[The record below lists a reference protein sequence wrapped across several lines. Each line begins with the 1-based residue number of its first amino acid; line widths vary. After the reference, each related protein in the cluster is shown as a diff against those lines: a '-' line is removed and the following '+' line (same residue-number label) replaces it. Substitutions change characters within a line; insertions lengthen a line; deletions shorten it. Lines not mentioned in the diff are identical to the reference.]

1 MHLESG
7 RGKSGKSAS
16 AGSEAGAKIMA
27 GLLQDLRYGFRQLG
41 KSPGFLA
48 VAIAIMGLGIG
59 VNTAIFSL
67 INTVLFCSIPYR
79 DPAGVIR
86 IYTKSAQSP
95 DFSWMSYRE
104 FCDHRDGTD
113 VFSTAAIASDGKL
126 LTILSDGKPGVATGE
141 FFSEGF
147 LSLLDFSPTIGRV
160 FMPAENEPGS
170 EPVVIISHSLWQ
182 RRYGADPNILGLAI
196 SMNGHP
202 VTVIGVGPKGFRGTL
217 KIFTSDYWMP
227 LGTAAVISPINLESR
242 DNRDFRMFAR
252 MKPGIAIEQAEARL
266 NTLAANLAMDYPE
279 TNKDR
284 RAVLFRAT
292 EIWLDPLVDKALVP
306 VSAFLLVVVGLVLVV
321 ACSNLAGLLLMRA
334 SSRLK
339 EVAIRLAIGAGRRR
353 IVRQFLTESALL
365 GLMGG
370 AFGLIVALWLAD
382 AFSTLNV
389 PLPVSL
395 QIDMRLD
402 WRVLLYAIFLSIAT
416 GIFFGLA
423 PALKA
428 TRRDIIVTIKDDAP
442 SLMTE
447 RRRFN
452 LRNIL
457 VVAQVVVSVVLL
469 AAGGLFVRGMGRGL
483 QADPGFQT
491 EHTAIAAIDV
501 EVGGYQEE
509 SAGRAFYQRYVEK
522 ISSLPGV
529 QTAALASRIPFGLW
543 GNRKVRIRLP
553 GKNVENNEQ
562 IPRIDYAA
570 VTLEYFG
577 TMDIPILLGRNFAL
591 SDTRTAPRVAI
602 VSEAMARRF
611 WGSASPVGMPILLGG
626 MGREESIEV
635 VGVARDVYL
644 EMDSIRGES
653 IPFLYLPFA
662 QSYSGDMIVIART
675 FDTADGMPEKML
687 RELRALDARV
697 PALEA
702 ETMKEHLQASFFM
715 HRAIAVFLAA
725 FGILTLI
732 LAGIGLYGLVAF
744 SVSQRMRE
752 MGIRIALGAQATQ
765 VVRMVLSQAIWLI
778 IAGLIIGLPLAGL
791 VMYPLSKALLGV
803 SAFDPLTFA
812 GIALLLAAVA
822 VLAGYVPARRA
833 TRLDPMAALRNE

>member
-1 MHLESG
+1 MM
-7 RGKSGKSAS
+7 AS
-16 AGSEAGAKIMA
+16 
-27 GLLQDLRYGFRQLG
+27 LLQDLRHGFRQLG

-48 VAIAIMGLGIG
+48 VAISIMGLGIG
-59 VNTAIFSL
+59 VNIAIFSL
-67 INTVLFCSIPYR
+67 INTVLFCPIPYR
-79 DPAGVIR
+79 DPAGIIR
-86 IYTKSAQSP
+86 IYTQSQQSP

-104 FCDHRDGTD
+104 FCDYRDGTD
-113 VFSTAAIASDGKL
+113 VFSKAAIASDGKL
-126 LTILSDGKPGVATGE
+126 LTILSEGKPEVATGE
-141 FFSEGF
+141 FFSDGF

-160 FMPAENEPGS
+160 FTPGESEPGS
-170 EPVVIISHSLWQ
+170 EPVVMISHSLWQ
-182 RRYGADPNILGLAI
+182 RRYGGDTNILGQASSI
-196 SMNGHP
+196 NGHP
-202 VTVIGVGPKGFRGTL
+202 VTVIGVGPRTFRGTL
-217 KIFTSDYWMP
+217 KIVTSDYWMP
-227 LGTAAVISPINLESR
+227 PGTAAVISPINRESR
-242 DNRDFRMFAR
+242 DSRDFRMFAR
-252 MKPGIAIEQAEARL
+252 MKPGITIEQAEARL
-266 NTLAANLAMDYPE
+266 NTLAANLAADHPE
-279 TNKDR
+279 TNKGR

-292 EIWLDPLVDKALVP
+292 DIWLDPLVDKALVP

-339 EVAIRLAIGAGRRR
+339 EVAIRLAIGAGRQR

-370 AFGLIVALWLAD
+370 AFGLILAMWLAD

-402 WRVLLYAIFLSIAT
+402 WRVLLYAVSLSIAT
-416 GIFFGLA
+416 GMFFGLA

-428 TRRDIIVTIKDDAP
+428 TRREIIGTIKDDAP

-457 VVAQVVVSVVLL
+457 VVGQVVVSVILL
-469 AAGGLFVRGMGRGL
+469 AAGGLFIRGMGRGL
-483 QADPGFQT
+483 QADPGFETQ
-491 EHTAIAAIDV
+491 HTAIAAIDV
-501 EVGGYQEE
+501 EVGGYQKE
-509 SAGRAFYQRYVEK
+509 SDGRGFYQRYVEK

-529 QTAALASRIPFGLW
+529 RTAAMASRIPFGLW
-543 GNRKVRIRLP
+543 GSRKVRIRLP
-553 GKNVENNEQ
+553 GENVESDEQ

-570 VTLEYFG
+570 ITENYLG
-577 TMDIPILLGRNFAL
+577 TMDIPILQGRDFTQ
-591 SDTRTAPRVAI
+591 SDTSTAPRVAI

-611 WGSASPVGMPILLGG
+611 WGSASPLGKPILLGG
-626 MGREESIEV
+626 RGREESIEV

-644 EMDSIRGES
+644 EMGSIRGES
-653 IPFLYLPFA
+653 IPFLYRPFA

-675 FDTADGMPEKML
+675 FGTPEGMPEKML

-702 ETMKEHLQASFFM
+702 ETMKNHVRASFFL
-715 HRAIAVFLAA
+715 HRAVAVFLAA
-725 FGILTLI
+725 FGVLTLV

-744 SVSQRMRE
+744 SVSQRTRE
-752 MGIRIALGAQATQ
+752 MGIRMALGAQATQ
-765 VVRMVLSQAIWLI
+765 VVRQVLGQAIWLI
-778 IAGLIIGLPLAGL
+778 AAGLIIGLPLAGL
-791 VMYPLSKALLGV
+791 VMIPLSKALLGV
-803 SAFDPLTFA
+803 SVFDPLTFA

-822 VLAGYVPARRA
+822 ILAGYVPARRA